1 MAVSIRSACSADGP
15 QIWPL
20 LLQFAKSYSPSK
32 ETFDVTLGGLIG
44 ESRVR
49 FLVIE
54 EDGAVLG
61 YALGFVL
68 PTLFANGSILDILEV
83 VIDESRRGE
92 GLGRT
97 LIGEL
102 LRVGWDCGC
111 VEAVVPTRRATPFY
125 EKLGFER
132 TADYLK
138 IRNPT

>member
-1 MAVSIRSACSADGP
+1 MSGSVRSVCSSDGP

-20 LLQFAKSYSPSK
+20 LVQFAKSYSPSK
-32 ETFDVTLGGLIG
+32 EAFDVSLGGLI
-44 ESRVR
+44 EDPRAR

-54 EDGAVLG
+54 ERGAILG
-61 YALGFVL
+61 YALGFIL
-68 PTLFANGSILDILEV
+68 PTLFANGPILDILEV

-102 LRVGWDCGC
+102 LRVGWEFGC
-111 VEAVVPTRRATPFY
+111 LEAVVPTRRATSFY

-132 TADYLK
+132 TAEYLK
-138 IRNPT
+138 IRKPI